1 MSEEI
6 LINVTPVETRVAL
19 VENGMLQEAY
29 IERTS
34 RKGIVGN
41 IYKGKVVRVLPGME
55 AAFVD
60 IGLERAAFIH
70 ASDVACTQ
78 QPSDEGGDGPKTV
91 PDIRTLLREGQSL
104 VVQVTKDPIGTKG
117 ARLTTQLSIPSRYLV
132 FMPGVSHVGISQRI
146 EDETER
152 ARLKTLIEEAAAED
166 SDVQGGYII
175 RTAAEAAQAEELI
188 ADMTYLH
195 RLSVSIKE
203 RIGKVQAPAVVYQDL
218 PLFIRTI
225 RDLIRPQTEKVRIDS
240 RESYQRV
247 MEFVREF
254 VTEFA
259 DKVEYYPGE
268 RPIFDLYSVEDEIQK
283 ALSRKVQLKSGGY
296 VIIDQTEAMTT
307 IDINTGAFVGHRNLE
322 ETIFKTNLEAARAI
336 SRQLRL
342 RNLGGIII
350 IDFIDMEDPEHQRQV
365 HRMLEKMLERDH
377 AKTKITGVSELGL
390 VEMTRKR
397 TTESL
402 GQVLCEPCPIC
413 DGRGFLKTAET
424 VCYEIFREILRVNRA
439 YEAENYLVMASQ
451 KVVDRLLDEESDNV
465 ADLETFISKTIRFQ
479 VEPFYSQEQYDV
491 VLL

>member
-1 MSEEI
+1 M
-6 LINVTPVETRVAL
+6 
-19 VENGMLQEAY
+19 
-29 IERTS
+29 
-34 RKGIVGN
+34 
-41 IYKGKVVRVLPGME
+41 
-55 AAFVD
+55 
-60 IGLERAAFIH
+60 
-70 ASDVACTQ
+70 
-78 QPSDEGGDGPKTV
+78 
-91 PDIRTLLREGQSL
+91 
-104 VVQVTKDPIGTKG
+104 
-117 ARLTTQLSIPSRYLV
+117 
-132 FMPGVSHVGISQRI
+132 
-146 EDETER
+146 
-152 ARLKTLIEEAAAED
+152 
-166 SDVQGGYII
+166 
-175 RTAAEAAQAEELI
+175 
-188 ADMTYLH
+188 
-195 RLSVSIKE
+195 
-203 RIGKVQAPAVVYQDL
+203 
-218 PLFIRTI
+218 FIRTI

-247 MEFVREF
+247 MEFVKEF

-424 VCYEIFREILRVNRA
+424 ASYEIFREILRVNRA